1 MAIKGKAREKKRARK
16 KLEIDSQKRS
26 KFWFIRR
33 REEQKRCIILS
44 KLQDIQYRLR
54 GEPFDFNMRAW
65 GLGGF

>member
-44 KLQDIQYRLR
+44 KLQDIVL
-54 GEPFDFNMRAW
+54 A
-65 GLGGF
+65 

>member
-26 KFWFIRR
+26 KFWFMRR

-44 KLQDIQYRLR
+44 QLQDIVPLGANHLTY
-54 GEPFDFNMRAW
+54 E
-65 GLGGF
+65 GLGVGRF

>member
-16 KLEIDSQKRS
+16 NLEIDSQKRS

-44 KLQDIQYRLR
+44 KLQDIV
-54 GEPFDFNMRAW
+54 PA
-65 GLGGF
+65 